1 MTINGVSTCT
11 AGEKYEKFQL
21 KIGRKV
27 RTMYQYDYRDTTTG
41 ELFSCVK
48 PTLDECRGYE
58 TLIVTF
64 SDPIKVLDNMFADA
78 DAWGTDSLKG
88 WVEDYESTRF
98 TQINGHTAVIT
109 SEYNMPCVKE
119 WLTRCTA
126 IADIKEF

>member
-48 PTLDECRGYE
+48 PTLDECR
-58 TLIVTF
+58 L
-64 SDPIKVLDNMFADA
+64 
-78 DAWGTDSLKG
+78 
-88 WVEDYESTRF
+88 
-98 TQINGHTAVIT
+98 
-109 SEYNMPCVKE
+109 
-119 WLTRCTA
+119 
-126 IADIKEF
+126 

>member
-1 MTINGVSTCT
+1 MVNTILAKRINHIVAKGDNPVWPKGSKSH
-11 AGEKYEKFQL
+11 G
-21 KIGRKV
+21 
-27 RTMYQYDYRDTTTG
+27 
-41 ELFSCVK
+41 FSN
-48 PTLDECRGYE
+48 
-58 TLIVTF
+58 
-64 SDPIKVLDNMFADA
+64 PIKVLDNMFADA

>member
-1 MTINGVSTCT
+1 MST
-11 AGEKYEKFQL
+11 
-21 KIGRKV
+21 
-27 RTMYQYDYRDTTTG
+27 
-41 ELFSCVK
+41 
-48 PTLDECRGYE
+48 GYE

-64 SDPIKVLDNMFADA
+64 SDPIKVLDNMFVDA
-78 DAWGTDSLKG
+78 DAWGTDTLKG

-126 IADIKEF
+126 IADMKEF